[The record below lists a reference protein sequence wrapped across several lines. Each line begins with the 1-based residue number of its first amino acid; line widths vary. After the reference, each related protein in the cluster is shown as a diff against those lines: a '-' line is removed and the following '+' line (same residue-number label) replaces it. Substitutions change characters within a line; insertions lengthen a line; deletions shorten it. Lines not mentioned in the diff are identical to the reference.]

1 MSGNLFDLIGSRAP
15 SPDKT
20 LLELADGR
28 RLSYG
33 DALAWSGRL
42 ANILVLRGVEPGDRV
57 AAQVEKSPE
66 ALILYLAV
74 LRAGA
79 VYLPLNTA
87 YTLAELE
94 YFLSDAEP
102 KVVVCDP
109 NKRAGIE
116 AIAQKCG
123 VAAVET
129 LDAAGRGS
137 LGAAAAGAPADFADV
152 PRKQTDLA
160 AILYTS
166 GTTGRSKGAMMTHR
180 NLASNATTLARPGT
194 SAGATCCCTRCRST
208 TPTGCSWPPTS
219 P

>member
-1 MSGNLFDLIGSRAP
+1 MSGNLFDLIRSHVP

-28 RLSYG
+28 RLNYG
-33 DALAWSGRL
+33 EALAWSGRV

-57 AAQVEKSPE
+57 AVQVEKSPE

-94 YFLSDAEP
+94 YFISDAEP
-102 KVVVCDP
+102 KLVVCDP
-109 NKRAGIE
+109 SKRAE
-116 AIAQKCG
+116 AIAQKSG
-123 VAAVET
+123 AAVET

-137 LGAAAAGAPADFADV
+137 LGEAARGAPADFADV
-152 PRKQTDLA
+152 PRKGSDLA

-166 GTTGRSKGAMMTHR
+166 GTTGRSKG
-180 NLASNATTLARPGT
+180 
-194 SAGATCCCTRCRST
+194 
-208 TPTGCSWPPTS
+208 
-219 P
+219 